1 VFCYITERG
10 NEVLG
15 KLDVDMRLA
24 DETAAGNLS
33 DSEQRQLLK
42 LLEGVRAGQRRG
54 DIPIDVSLTDGG
66 PPDFPTE

>member
-10 NEVLG
+10 LDILRQ
-15 KLDVDMRLA
+15 LDVDMQLA

-54 DIPIDVSLTDGG
+54 DTPIDSSLTDGG